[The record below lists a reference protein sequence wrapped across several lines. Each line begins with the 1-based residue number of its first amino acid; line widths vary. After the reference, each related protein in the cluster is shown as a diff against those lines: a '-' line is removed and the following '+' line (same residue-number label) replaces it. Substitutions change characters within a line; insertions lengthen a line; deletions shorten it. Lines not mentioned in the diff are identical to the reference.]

1 MSIRS
6 SLTTYKLTS
15 FALLSIV
22 ATLGVKYYQSVEK
35 NIKLVEERK
44 VDQATYSNELREILN
59 RYDDELEKNG
69 ILLESIPV
77 TKNSQ
82 KRIEKPKEIGG
93 IKSQIVYRSMKK
105 DLVKIDSLVALLK
118 NAVVDKNDL
127 LEEIKVLR
135 DRNKELNRKNYDN
148 ESIIAISKNLTAT
161 NITADGVKIVG
172 NNILEAKRLN
182 ALEQLKVCFTLLENR
197 AAIKGNKDLY
207 IQIVNPAGE
216 VVSKTADVFE
226 TKESLLRYS
235 AKTNVYYDNEELDV
249 CVFVDPNK
257 VVMTKGD
264 YELNIYS
271 GINLIGNS
279 VFTLK

>member
-1 MSIRS
+1 M
-6 SLTTYKLTS
+6 
-15 FALLSIV
+15 
-22 ATLGVKYYQSVEK
+22 KYYQSVEK

>member
-1 MSIRS
+1 MSIRD

-15 FALLSIV
+15 FALLTIV
-22 ATLGVKYYQSVEK
+22 ATLGIKYYQSVEK
-35 NIKLVEERK
+35 NIKLIEEKK

-59 RYDDELEKNG
+59 RYDEELAKNG
-69 ILLESIPV
+69 ILLESIPN
-77 TKNSQ
+77 TKSNLV
-82 KRIEKPKEIGG
+82 RVEKAREVVSVKN
-93 IKSQIVYRSMKK
+93 QIVYRSMKK
-105 DLVKIDSLVALLK
+105 DLLKIDSLRLLLK
-118 NAVVDKNDL
+118 NSTIDRNDL
-127 LEEIKVLR
+127 VEEIKALR
-135 DRNKELNRKNYDN
+135 ERNKELNRKNYDN

-161 NITADGVKIVG
+161 NITTDGVKIVG

-207 IQIVNPAGE
+207 IQIINPEGH
-216 VVSKTADVFE
+216 VVSKTDAVFE
-226 TKESLLRYS
+226 TKESLLPYS

-249 CVFVDPNK
+249 CLFVDPNK
-257 VVMTKGD
+257 ATMTKGD

-271 GINLIGNS
+271 GINLIGSS